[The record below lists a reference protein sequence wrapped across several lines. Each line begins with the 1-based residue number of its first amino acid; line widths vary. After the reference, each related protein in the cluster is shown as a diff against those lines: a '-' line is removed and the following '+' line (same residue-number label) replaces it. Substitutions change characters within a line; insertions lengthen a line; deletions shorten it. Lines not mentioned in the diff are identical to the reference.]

1 MHRSSARENLSVS
14 CRPCRSAVSSDLPG
28 SGTAPTRKQAPDTAF
43 RVAQV
48 PPSGL
53 HTSTGTSPDRT
64 VEPGPTEEGGP
75 LGLSTRFAKFR
86 NGTEKCES
94 GLVSYLVEM
103 MTLRCWKRA
112 MFRYRH
118 CIFFKTPSFTN
129 HIPFVFNVGC
139 PTTRLRGSQ
148 KRAQSTARSGIRLTP
163 SRWPQVNAI
172 DDNP

>member
-1 MHRSSARENLSVS
+1 LNLKPEQSNIFFKLMEERYRR
-14 CRPCRSAVSSDLPG
+14 RP
-28 SGTAPTRKQAPDTAF
+28 
-43 RVAQV
+43 
-48 PPSGL
+48 
-53 HTSTGTSPDRT
+53 T
-64 VEPGPTEEGGP
+64 VITGGP